1 MSATLREVANRLLRT
16 VLTPPDY
23 QYAQVRL
30 GAPVTSETVES
41 IMLGAF
47 TISEDENLL
56 RQGSLLELG
65 EELVRVVEYD
75 TVTKTV
81 TVTRGEYSTPT
92 STYDTPMLI
101 NLNPSYPMQSVFEAL
116 RDNVTTL
123 YPRLWTVRSDAL
135 TAVSGSVFAVPD
147 PLTVA
152 IVETYPNEGSSR
164 VDVDARVV
172 DFHPLAGG
180 RAILTNV
187 PVSNMWVRYR
197 RRMAV
202 ATSLDDTLDE
212 LGVED
217 VWAQV
222 VMFGAAADLMAG
234 RDVSAAQT
242 EWVGQVLQAENI
254 RVGTRL
260 SISGGLAQYRDIL
273 IDRFS
278 KEMKAEESNQ
288 VKVHMNDPFTQV
300 G

>member
-1 MSATLREVANRLLRT
+1 MTTLHEVADRLLRT
-16 VLTPPDY
+16 TLTPPDY

-30 GAPVTSETVES
+30 GAPVTSTTVTT
-41 IMLGAF
+41 IQLGEF
-47 TISEDENLL
+47 TISEDANLL
-56 RQGSLLELG
+56 RQGSLLEFGL
-65 EELVRVVEYD
+65 ELMRVVSYD
-75 TVTKTV
+75 GVTKIV
-81 TVTRGEYSTPT
+81 TVTRGEYSTT
-92 STYDTPMLI
+92 ADTYTTPMLI
-101 NLNPSYPMQSVFEAL
+101 NLNPSYSMQSIFEAL
-116 RDNVTTL
+116 RDNITTL

-135 TAVSGSVFAVPD
+135 VAVAGTIFAAPD

-152 IVETYPNEGSSR
+152 IVETYPNEGTVP

-180 RAILTNV
+180 RAIITNV

-197 RRMAV
+197 RRMGV
-202 ATSLDDTLDE
+202 ATSPDDTLEE

-222 VMFGAAADLMAG
+222 VMVGAAADLMVG
-234 RDVSAAQT
+234 RDIPQAQV
-242 EWVGQVLQAENI
+242 EWVGQVLIAENI

-260 SISGGLAQYRDIL
+260 SLSGGLAQYRDIL

-288 VKVHMNDPFTQV
+288 IKVHMNDPFTQV